1 MSLSPS
7 YKLIRYWFR
16 INDSRTHI
24 FPPPTQCR
32 FAIAPFDVVKIRLQL
47 QSQRQH
53 LQLPFMRQAMPGSV
67 KYNGLVH
74 GLKVIAAEEGI
85 RVSSAKSSMGTFV
98 TWVDQLLRHRVST
111 KET

>member
-1 MSLSPS
+1 MRNLWVG
-7 YKLIRYWFR
+7 I
-16 INDSRTHI
+16 
-24 FPPPTQCR
+24 R

-53 LQLPFMRQAMPGSV
+53 LPFLTHAMPGSV

-85 RVSSAKSSMGTFV
+85 RVSVCLWITSSRQGNEYKHDVF
-98 TWVDQLLRHRVST
+98 LPS
-111 KET
+111 

>member
-1 MSLSPS
+1 MSLSAS
-7 YKLIRYWFR
+7 YKLIRYWFC

-24 FPPPTQCR
+24 FTPTQCR

-53 LQLPFMRQAMPGSV
+53 LQLPFLRQVMPGSV

-85 RVSSAKSSMGTFV
+85 RVSSAKSSMGIFV